1 MKQFL
6 YQLNKRSHNSLISL
20 SLIKNGIRSIHEQE
34 FADWPYLR
42 IVSLS
47 HNYIKLLNRKWFST
61 TLKDLWSLDLS
72 YNKIVSLS
80 QDFFSGMTSLR
91 KLRLDN
97 NKLMFLPFDP
107 IEIIWKNGLL
117 NQFFINSESSYCR
130 FGTILSCR

>member
-20 SLIKNGIRSIHEQE
+20 SLINSGIRSIHEQQ
-34 FADWPYLR
+34 FDDWPNLR

-47 HNYIKLLNRKWFST
+47 HNSIKLLNRKWFSK

-72 YNKIVSLS
+72 YNKIVRISH
-80 QDFFSGMTSLR
+80 DFFTGMTSLR

-97 NKLMFLPFDP
+97 NKLMTLPIDS
-107 IEIIWKNGLL
+107 IEIIWETGLL
-117 NQFFINSESSYCR
+117 NQFFINSESSYVA
-130 FGTILSCR
+130 LNK